1 MLRRI
6 RMQDY
11 SLFAKRLYQERK
23 KNKLTQKEL
32 AQKMGVSQGAISR
45 IEKGL
50 LIPSLDMFIQLSNTL
65 NCSPNCLLQ
74 DYTSF
79 SDPIDD
85 YIELIN
91 LLLRIPSEKINEV
104 KTLFIELLNND

>member
-1 MLRRI
+1 
-6 RMQDY
+6 MQDY

-65 NCSPNCLLQ
+65 NCSPNL
-74 DYTSF
+74 TST
-79 SDPIDD
+79 SSNI
-85 YIELIN
+85 YSQYQI
-91 LLLRIPSEKINEV
+91 KV
-104 KTLFIELLNND
+104 